1 MIRRPPR
8 STLSSS
14 SAASDVYKRQ
24 VQVRGVEEQC
34 KGRESLAIRIAG
46 LSKQCL
52 SSRDIVVLEV
62 RTTHFAEI
70 TARKCVRNTV
80 GNHTQRG
87 SFSTFRDGLRD
98 LPTIDCECQSPA
110 HADVVE
116 WLLGRVE
123 HIQVCRKAWK
133 DLYIAGGDQL
143 RQLRAGYARRGVQL
157 TALIHR
163 KSSRTIL
170 DHEERDLGQ
179 LDIVLVPV
187 RRVLD
192 EDHLVH
198 M

>member
-52 SSRDIVVLEV
+52 CSRDIVVLEV

-80 GNHTQRG
+80 GNHGQRR
-87 SFSTFRDGLRD
+87 SLPALRDGLRD
-98 LPTIDCECQSPA
+98 ALAVDGQRQSLA
-110 HADVVE
+110 HADIIE
-116 WLLGRVE
+116 RLLGVVE

-133 DLYIAGGDQL
+133 DLDIAGGDQL
-143 RQLRAGYARRGVQL
+143 
-157 TALIHR
+157 
-163 KSSRTIL
+163 
-170 DHEERDLGQ
+170 GQ
-179 LDIVLVPV
+179 L
-187 RRVLD
+187 
-192 EDHLVH
+192 
-198 M
+198 